1 MAEENGSSETGSPS
15 ELGPAENHRD
25 RRIWWMLVGV
35 GFVIFVAIILL
46 GRPLIGGRLTAAR
59 NLDRA
64 TAMISETDGE
74 LKAIDAAVRASVST
88 VTPAQTEKALATLWA
103 TRLKL
108 EEAARLSQD
117 GYDRLTEDEQK
128 RAVIVKNVAAA
139 RLEVLVPAE
148 MALSNGGAVNDQAL
162 REYEQA
168 VEKARQAEA
177 ALAKL

>member
-1 MAEENGSSETGSPS
+1 MVEENGSSETGATS
-15 ELGPAENHRD
+15 ELGPAEDHRD

-35 GFVIFVAIILL
+35 GLVIFVAIILL
-46 GRPLIGGRLTAAR
+46 GRPLVGGRLTAAR

-74 LKAIDAAVRASVST
+74 LKTIDSAVQASVST

-108 EEAARLSQD
+108 EDAARLSQD

-148 MALSNGGAVNDQAL
+148 TALSNGGAVNDQAL

-168 VEKARQAEA
+168 VKKARQAEA